1 MSDKITIRYKKLH
14 KDAKP
19 PKQAKDG
26 DAGYDLFALEP
37 TTLNPFERKA
47 IKTGI
52 AIEIPKGY
60 YGRIAPRSGLA
71 VKDGI
76 DVLAGVVDAGYRDGV
91 GVVLINLN
99 VLEWLTLLFTNPK
112 DAFQAIFGVKGLF
125 KVDPNGKAVAQLIIE
140 KCHEVEWVEAEE
152 LSSSE
157 RGTGGYGSTDKK

>member
-37 TTLNPFERKA
+37 TTLNTFERKA

-60 YGRIAPRSGLA
+60 
-71 VKDGI
+71 
-76 DVLAGVVDAGYRDGV
+76 
-91 GVVLINLN
+91 
-99 VLEWLTLLFTNPK
+99 
-112 DAFQAIFGVKGLF
+112 
-125 KVDPNGKAVAQLIIE
+125 
-140 KCHEVEWVEAEE
+140 
-152 LSSSE
+152 
-157 RGTGGYGSTDKK
+157 